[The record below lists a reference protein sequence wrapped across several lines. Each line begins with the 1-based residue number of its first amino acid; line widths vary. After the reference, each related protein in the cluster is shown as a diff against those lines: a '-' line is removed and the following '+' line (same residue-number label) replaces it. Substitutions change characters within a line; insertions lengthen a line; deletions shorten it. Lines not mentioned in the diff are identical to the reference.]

1 MKLPGGGIARLAA
14 LVAHTLLG
22 ATIALIVP
30 AGGLTDSRSGQA
42 VVCWWHATLLKILGL
57 RLHVLGTPA
66 PAPALIVANHVSW
79 IDIAAIGAVTP
90 GRFVAKAEI
99 RDWPLIGWL
108 AARAG
113 TLYIRR
119 GDRRASAAVADQI
132 TQAFLRD
139 QSVILFPEGTSTDGR
154 DVHPFHA
161 RLLTPAI
168 EAGCPVQP
176 VALRYPG
183 EDAGIHPA
191 APFINDDTLLA
202 HLWRLLRA
210 RGEVHV
216 ELCFFAAEAS
226 AHMDARDLA
235 ERTRAVIRHHITE
248 TVA

>member
-1 MKLPGGGIARLAA
+1 MKLPGGGVARLAA

-22 ATIALIVP
+22 ALIALVAP
-30 AGGLTDSRSGQA
+30 TGGLTDNPSGQA
-42 VVCWWHATLLKILGL
+42 VVRWWHATLLKILGL
-57 RLHVLGTPA
+57 RLQVLGVPA
-66 PAPALIVANHVSW
+66 PAPTLIVANHISW

-119 GDRRASAAVADQI
+119 GDRRASAAVADEI

-154 DVHPFHA
+154 DVRPFHP
-161 RLLTPAI
+161 RLLMPAI
-168 EAGCPVQP
+168 EAQCPVQP
-176 VALRYPG
+176 VALRYPARDG
-183 EDAGIHPA
+183 GVHPA
-191 APFINDDTLLA
+191 APFINDDSLLE
-202 HLWRLLRA
+202 HLWRLMRV

-216 ELCFFAAEAS
+216 ELSFFAAEAS

-235 ERTRAVIRHHITE
+235 ERTRAVIRRHVTGGL
-248 TVA
+248 V